1 MPSKYVRGFS
11 LIELLIV
18 VAIIGI
24 LSAIALPN
32 YNEYVARSKITEAAN
47 ELSQMRIKM
56 EQYFQDNRSYQAGGV
71 CPFADYSGKSFSL
84 TCTTASATEYVWTAT
99 ASDGSLTGLIL
110 TINQK
115 GEKKT
120 TGVPAG
126 WTNPSTC
133 WVLNKSGGC

>member
-1 MPSKYVRGFS
+1 MKRQNGFT

-18 VAIIGI
+18 VAIVGI
-24 LSAIALPN
+24 LAAIAVPMYTDYIL
-32 YNEYVARSKITEAAN
+32 RSQLVEAHTG
-47 ELSQMRIKM
+47 LSDMRVRM
-56 EQYFQDNRSYQAGGV
+56 EQYFQDNRSYQTGGV
-71 CPFADYSGKSFSL
+71 CPFADYKGKNFDLS
-84 TCTTASATEYVWTAT
+84 CTTASATEYVWTAT
-99 ASDGSLTGLIL
+99 ASGGSLTGLIL